1 MHSSK
6 LHHFFF
12 ASSSPLYVYSMT
24 TRGKFITFEG
34 IDGCGKSTQLRLL
47 ENYLAARGV
56 ACVATREPGG
66 TALGRR
72 IRAVLLDVTPDVQA
86 EPVEPLT
93 ELLLFAADRAQH
105 VRQLIQPAL
114 AVGKIVLS
122 DRHYDATMAYQ
133 GYARGYDRTLVQQL
147 IDLATGGLKPDLT
160 LLFDLDVATGWQR
173 VHHRNTPTTTT
184 AEAPDRLDLEPTA
197 FHEQVRQGY
206 LAIAA
211 QEPDRVRIIPAADSI
226 ENIYSRMIV
235 EVERL
240 LTPHSALR
248 TPHSL

>member
-1 MHSSK
+1 
-6 LHHFFF
+6 
-12 ASSSPLYVYSMT
+12 MT

-47 ENYLAARGV
+47 ENYLAARGLAYV
-56 ACVATREPGG
+56 STREPGG
-66 TALGRR
+66 TALGRK
-72 IRAVLLDVTPDVQA
+72 IRAVLLDVTD

-105 VRQLIQPAL
+105 VRQLILPAL
-114 AVGKIVLS
+114 AAGKIVLS

-173 VHHRNTPTTTT
+173 VHRRLNPGLNPGNAPATTM

-211 QEPDRVRIIPAADSI
+211 QEPERVRTINAAGDIDSTFRLMMI
-226 ENIYSRMIV
+226 EVN
-235 EVERL
+235 RL
-240 LTPHSALR
+240 LNLQSETSNPQS
-248 TPHSL
+248 S

>member
-1 MHSSK
+1 
-6 LHHFFF
+6 
-12 ASSSPLYVYSMT
+12 MT

-47 ENYLAARGV
+47 ESYLAERGL

-72 IRAVLLDVTPDVQA
+72 IRAVLLDVTD

-114 AVGKIVLS
+114 AAGKIVLS
-122 DRHYDATMAYQ
+122 DRHFDATMAYQ
-133 GYARGYDRTLVQQL
+133 GYARGYDHQLVQQL

-173 VHHRNTPTTTT
+173 VHQRNAPSQT

-211 QEPDRVRIIPAADSI
+211 QEPERVRTINAAGTID
-226 ENIYSRMIV
+226 ETYSLMLV

-240 LTPHSALR
+240 ITPHSALR
-248 TPHSL
+248 IPHSL

>member
-1 MHSSK
+1 
-6 LHHFFF
+6 
-12 ASSSPLYVYSMT
+12 MT

-47 ENYLAARGV
+47 ENYLTERGLAYV
-56 ACVATREPGG
+56 SSREPGG
-66 TALGRR
+66 TPLGRK
-72 IRAVLLDVTPDVQA
+72 IRAVLLDLTD

-133 GYARGYDRTLVQQL
+133 GYARGYDHKLVQQL

-173 VHHRNTPTTTT
+173 VHQRLNLGNAPSQN

-211 QEPDRVRIIPAADSI
+211 QEPERVRTINATGSI
-226 ENIYSRMIV
+226 EETYLLMLA
-235 EVERL
+235 EVEQL
-240 LTPHSALR
+240 LNPHSALR

>member
-1 MHSSK
+1 
-6 LHHFFF
+6 
-12 ASSSPLYVYSMT
+12 MT

-66 TALGRR
+66 TVLGRR
-72 IRAVLLDVTPDVQA
+72 IRAVLLDPTD

-114 AVGKIVLS
+114 ADGKIVLS

-133 GYARGYDRTLVQQL
+133 GYARGYDRKLVKQL

-160 LLFDLDVATGWQR
+160 LLFDLDVAVGWQR
-173 VHHRNTPTTTT
+173 VHQRNAPSQT

-211 QEPDRVRIIPAADSI
+211 QEPDRIRIIPAAGNI
-226 ENIYSRMIV
+226 ETTYDLMMV
-235 EVERL
+235 EINRL
-240 LTPHSALR
+240 LNLQSEISNPQS
-248 TPHSL
+248 S